1 MQTENYKKRA
11 VDVRRSARANLIEI
25 RKARMAR
32 KSAISADNN
41 RLVTSFEEELTSQS
55 DPTPQDAIVTAA
67 AEPVETDLVADE
79 AMSTAIE
86 DDVPAEESGDIP
98 EMDSLDELATKNAAM
113 PEMETPEIETPIA
126 PVETV
131 PQVEPTEADVAPKSL
146 IENWKESDLAAL
158 PGAGPGLIWMLAQCD
173 IDSLAT
179 LATQD
184 ATELAARLGVV
195 GQILDVG
202 QWITFA
208 QEYG

>member
-1 MQTENYKKRA
+1 MQTDSYKKRA

-41 RLVTSFEEELTSQS
+41 RLAAVFEEEPSSQS

-67 AEPVETDLVADE
+67 AERVETDMVADE
-79 AMSTAIE
+79 VMSAEIE
-86 DDVPAEESGDIP
+86 VDEPTEKSGDIP

-113 PEMETPEIETPIA
+113 PEMEAEASAAPIDHLPQTEPADADAAPETLI
-126 PVETV
+126 
-131 PQVEPTEADVAPKSL
+131 DDWKS
-146 IENWKESDLAAL
+146 NDLVKL
-158 PGAGPGLIWMLAQCD
+158 PGAGPGLIWMLAQCN

-179 LATQD
+179 LATQN
-184 ATELAARLGVV
+184 ATDLTTRLGVV

-202 QWITFA
+202 QWIAFA
-208 QEYG
+208 QENG

>member
-1 MQTENYKKRA
+1 M
-11 VDVRRSARANLIEI
+11 RRSARANLIEI

-41 RLVTSFEEELTSQS
+41 RLVASFEEEQTSQS

-86 DDVPAEESGDIP
+86 DDVPAEEAGDIP

-131 PQVEPTEADVAPKSL
+131 PQAEPTEADVAPKSL